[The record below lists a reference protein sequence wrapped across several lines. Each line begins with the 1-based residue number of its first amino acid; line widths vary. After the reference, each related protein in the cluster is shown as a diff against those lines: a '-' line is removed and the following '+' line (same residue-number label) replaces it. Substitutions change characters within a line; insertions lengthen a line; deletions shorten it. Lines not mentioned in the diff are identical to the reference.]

1 MFRARPRIRLASTSM
16 ASRDDPMFEIT
27 PQVLLKAYSCGI
39 FPMAESAD
47 DPALYWIEPQQRGV
61 LPLDGLHIP
70 RRLLRTVRTTS
81 FTVKVDNNYDRVID
95 GCAAPR
101 AGRMS
106 TWINTR
112 IRALYRDLFER
123 GACHTV
129 EVWDGDRIVG
139 GLYGVALKS
148 AFFGESMFSTERDA
162 SKIALVH
169 LIARLIRGGFSLLDT
184 QFVTEHLRQFGTIEL
199 DRATFQAELEKA
211 LEKNADFYA
220 LPIDASGAEVAAII
234 SAALDPPPRVVPKG
248 TGGRTLRCQI
258 PGIAAH
264 PRACEGACA
273 SAPAPQPEATTRR
286 HSHVDEIVHDGSC
299 GRLRDLSRRYRR
311 CKCARPRR
319 PRQSLLQSPSRP
331 PHHRRWLRIRIRR
344 LRLLL
349 QPMAV

>member
-1 MFRARPRIRLASTSM
+1 M

-70 RRLLRTVRTTS
+70 RRLLRTVRTTT
-81 FTVKVDNNYDRVID
+81 FKVKVDNDYDGVID

-112 IRALYRDLFER
+112 IRTLYRELFDL

-129 EVWDGDRIVG
+129 EVWNGDKLVG

-169 LIARLIRGGFSLLDT
+169 LAARLIRGGFTLLDT
-184 QFVTEHLRQFGTIEL
+184 QFVTDHLRQFGTIEL
-199 DRATFQAELEKA
+199 DRMAFQRELECA
-211 LEKNADFYA
+211 LDRVADFYA
-220 LPIDASGAEVAAII
+220 LSREATGPEVADIFA
-234 SAALDPPPRVVPKG
+234 G
-248 TGGRTLRCQI
+248 QG
-258 PGIAAH
+258 
-264 PRACEGACA
+264 
-273 SAPAPQPEATTRR
+273 
-286 HSHVDEIVHDGSC
+286 
-299 GRLRDLSRRYRR
+299 
-311 CKCARPRR
+311 
-319 PRQSLLQSPSRP
+319 
-331 PHHRRWLRIRIRR
+331 
-344 LRLLL
+344 
-349 QPMAV
+349 

>member
-1 MFRARPRIRLASTSM
+1 MFRARPRVRLAIGSM

-70 RRLLRTVRTTS
+70 RRLLRTVRTTP
-81 FTVKVDNNYDRVID
+81 FRVTVDSDYERVID

-112 IRALYRDLFER
+112 IRTLYRELFDI

-129 EVWDGDRIVG
+129 EVWNGDELVG

-169 LIARLIRGGFSLLDT
+169 LAARLIKGGFTLLDT

-199 DRATFQAELEKA
+199 DRTAFQRQLEMA

-220 LPIDASGAEVAAII
+220 LRPDASGAEVAEIF
-234 SAALDPPPRVVPKG
+234 S
-248 TGGRTLRCQI
+248 
-258 PGIAAH
+258 
-264 PRACEGACA
+264 
-273 SAPAPQPEATTRR
+273 SAPATR
-286 HSHVDEIVHDGSC
+286 
-299 GRLRDLSRRYRR
+299 
-311 CKCARPRR
+311 K
-319 PRQSLLQSPSRP
+319 
-331 PHHRRWLRIRIRR
+331 
-344 LRLLL
+344 
-349 QPMAV
+349 